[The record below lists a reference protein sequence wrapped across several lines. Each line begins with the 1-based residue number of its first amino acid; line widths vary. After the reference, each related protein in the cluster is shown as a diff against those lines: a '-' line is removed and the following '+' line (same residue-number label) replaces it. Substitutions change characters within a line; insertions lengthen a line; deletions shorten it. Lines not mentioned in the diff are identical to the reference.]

1 MFRKTCRFLR
11 KNWENKEL
19 VINVFLKFRNPVKIY
34 RINSKNEPQERLKNF
49 PKNGPKIF
57 KNLNFGNLCHKFFD
71 FWAFNIEK
79 KTESLYCLKE
89 VCYQKVKMYGLSRL
103 DAAGLRWESGK
114 RVQTLK
120 IGFRLNRPNRKSHTG
135 HKSQFRANFCR
146 KARFKSKLVKKHREQ
161 YTL

>member
-1 MFRKTCRFLR
+1 M
-11 KNWENKEL
+11 
-19 VINVFLKFRNPVKIY
+19 FLKYRNQVKIH
-34 RINSKNEPQERLKNF
+34 RLNSKNEPQERLKNF
-49 PKNGPKIF
+49 PENRTEKFSKIS
-57 KNLNFGNLCHKFFD
+57 FGKVWHKFFE
-71 FWAFNIEK
+71 FWAFDIEE
-79 KTESLYCLKE
+79 KTESLSLFCEARYQA
-89 VCYQKVKMYGLSRL
+89 QKVKIYGLSRL

>member
-1 MFRKTCRFLR
+1 MCSWNFEIQWKFIELILKMNLKKGLKISLKTDQKSSKIWILEISAISFLIFER
-11 KNWENKEL
+11 S
-19 VINVFLKFRNPVKIY
+19 ILK
-34 RINSKNEPQERLKNF
+34 
-49 PKNGPKIF
+49 
-57 KNLNFGNLCHKFFD
+57 
-71 FWAFNIEK
+71 K